1 VDQTRLPIQFEAT
14 RDFVQMALG
23 PEITQ
28 LPWNLVEECGDQA
41 IAKLKECRASS
52 LLVDLTS
59 LNYLGSAQVALLAR
73 IWKVLAAQNGAM
85 AVQTNSPVVRE
96 VIRTAGLHRL
106 WSLVESREQGLQKL
120 GINDTGVRVVPTR
133 WTIGPGVTAI
143 ASLLL
148 SALTWKG
155 PGEWRF
161 WAGCGTL
168 LMGSLAVFL
177 SRRAIAKAQQGQR
190 ALGVLSLLV
199 GLGSV
204 AAGAFFVWPRS
215 DVDAQLVDPERAAGV
230 RVDDPEGFGESG
242 EVFEDTPLPNE
253 TIPLAPSPAPP
264 SPAPPSPEN
273 QPPRVAPTKPAT
285 QSESLPGPA
294 LPHPT
299 QPASPSGSPTPPPAS
314 PDHDSVEPVSAN
326 SPPDS
331 PPVTPG
337 ERPEAPFE
345 PVDHEN
351 TN

>member
-1 VDQTRLPIQFEAT
+1 MLFR
-14 RDFVQMALG
+14 
-23 PEITQ
+23 
-28 LPWNLVEECGDQA
+28 
-41 IAKLKECRASS
+41 S
-52 LLVDLTS
+52 
-59 LNYLGSAQVALLAR
+59 
-73 IWKVLAAQNGAM
+73 GAM

-177 SRRAIAKAQQGQR
+177 SRRAIAKAEQGQR

-215 DVDAQLVDPERAAGV
+215 DLDAKLVDPERAAGV
-230 RVDDPEGFGESG
+230 RVDDPQGFGEPS
-242 EVFEDTPLPNE
+242 EVSEGITLPDE
-253 TIPLAPSPAPP
+253 TAPASPA
-264 SPAPPSPEN
+264 N
-273 QPPRVAPTKPAT
+273 QPPQVAPTKPAT

-314 PDHDSVEPVSAN
+314 PDHDSVEPVSDN
-326 SPPDS
+326 STPDS

-351 TN
+351 TP